1 MNEAIIVNHVS
12 KSYGKKASTPLFLW
26 RGAGGEAV
34 GPVVALSDVSFSV
47 GKGEVFGLIG
57 PDGAGKTTMYRI
69 LCTLLLADQG
79 MATVDGFDVVKQMKD
94 IRKRVGYMP
103 GRFSLYQD
111 LTVEENLTFFATLFG
126 TTIDE
131 GYDSIKAIYSQIER
145 FKDRKAGALSGGMK
159 QKLALSC
166 ALVHQPSVL
175 FLDEPT
181 TGVDPVSRKEFWEM
195 LSMLKERGITMMAST
210 PYLDEVRRCERV
222 AFLSEGKIMGIDTPE
237 VILERFKD
245 VFNPPPIGKSV
256 AVAQQQ
262 TEHVIEVKHLVKAF
276 GDFRAVDD
284 ISFSVKRGEIFGFL
298 GANGAGKTTAMHM
311 LTGLNQPTSGTGTVA
326 GYDIRTEHEQIKKHI
341 GYMSQ
346 KFSLYEDLTVA
357 ENIRLFGGIYGM
369 GSEEIR
375 VKSDKL
381 LRQLHF
387 EEHRDDLVGS
397 LPLGW
402 KQKLAF
408 SVSIFHEPAIVFLD
422 EPTGGVDP
430 ATRRQFW
437 ELIYDAASR
446 GITVFVTTHYM
457 DEAEYC
463 DRISIMVDG
472 KISAMGS
479 PEELKRNLHQPDMD
493 HVFTYL
499 ARQAKRSLT
508 PSPSPKGEGS

>member
-1 MNEAIIVNHVS
+1 MNAIEVENVS
-12 KSYGKKASTPLFLW
+12 KSYGAVKALD
-26 RGAGGEAV
+26 
-34 GPVVALSDVSFSV
+34 DVSFTV

-57 PDGAGKTTMYRI
+57 PDGAGKTSMFRI
-69 LCTLLLADQG
+69 LCSLLLPDSG
-79 MATVDGFDVVKQMKD
+79 TATVDGFDVVRQM
-94 IRKRVGYMP
+94 REVRCRVGYMP
-103 GRFSLYQD
+103 GKFSLYQD
-111 LTVEENLTFFATLFG
+111 LTIEENLTFFATLFG
-126 TTIDE
+126 TTVEE

-145 FKDRKAGALSGGMK
+145 FKNRRAGALSGGMK

-181 TGVDPVSRKEFWEM
+181 TGVDPVSRKELWEM
-195 LSMLKERGITMMAST
+195 LLMLKERGITIVAST
-210 PYLDEVRRCERV
+210 PYLDEVRCCQRV
-222 AFLSEGKIMGIDTPE
+222 AFLDQGKVRGIDTPE
-237 VILERFKD
+237 AILERFQD
-245 VFNPPPIGKSV
+245 VFNPPGIEAV
-256 AVAQQQ
+256 AVIQQQ
-262 TEHVIEVKHLVKAF
+262 TEPVIEVEHLVKAF

-284 ISFSVKRGEIFGFL
+284 ISFTVKKGEIFGFL

-311 LTGLNQPTSGTGTVA
+311 LTGLNQPTSGTGRVC
-326 GYDIRTEHEQIKKHI
+326 GYDIRTEYEQIKRHI

-346 KFSLYEDLTVA
+346 RFSLYEDLTVA
-357 ENIRLFGGIYGM
+357 ENIHLFAGIYGM
-369 GSEEIR
+369 KKEDIKRKTDE
-375 VKSDKL
+375 V
-381 LRQLHF
+381 LRQLKF
-387 EEHRDDLVGS
+387 EEHKDDLVGS

-408 SVSIFHEPAIVFLD
+408 SVSIFHEPGVVFLD

-437 ELIYDAASR
+437 ELIYDAARR

-472 KISAMGS
+472 KIKAMGT
-479 PEELKRNLHQPDMD
+479 PGELKKEYNQPDMD

-499 ARQAKRSLT
+499 ARQATRS
-508 PSPSPKGEGS
+508 SD

>member
-1 MNEAIIVNHVS
+1 MD
-12 KSYGKKASTPLFLW
+12 
-26 RGAGGEAV
+26 
-34 GPVVALSDVSFSV
+34 DVSLSV
-47 GKGEVFGLIG
+47 KPGELFGLIG
-57 PDGAGKTTMYRI
+57 PDGAGKTTLFRI

-79 MATVDGFDVVKQMKD
+79 SVLVDGFDVVRQMKE
-94 IRKRVGYMP
+94 IRRRVGYMP
-103 GRFSLYQD
+103 GKFSLYQD
-111 LTVEENLTFFATLFG
+111 LTVAENLHFFATLFG
-126 TTIDE
+126 TTVE
-131 GYDSIKAIYSQIER
+131 AGYDSVKAIYSQIEQ

-166 ALVHQPSVL
+166 ALIHSPSVL

-181 TGVDPVSRKEFWEM
+181 TGVDPVSRKEFWDM
-195 LSMLKERGITMMAST
+195 LSMLKERGITIVAAT

-222 AFLSEGKIMGIDTPE
+222 AFLDQGRVRGIDTPDI
-237 VILERFKD
+237 ILDRFAD
-245 VFNPPPIGKSV
+245 IFNPPGIKHGDMKEQV
-256 AVAQQQ
+256 D
-262 TEHVIEVKHLVKAF
+262 EDVIEVEHLVKAF
-276 GDFRAVDD
+276 GSFHAVDD

-298 GANGAGKTTAMHM
+298 GANGAGKTTAMHI
-311 LTGLNQPTSGTGTVA
+311 LTGLNQPTSGSGRVA
-326 GYDIRTEHEQIKKHI
+326 GFDICTEHEQIKKHI

-357 ENIRLFGGIYGM
+357 ENIRLFAGIYGM
-369 GSEEIR
+369 RDEDIKKKTAE
-375 VKSDKL
+375 L
-381 LRQLHF
+381 LHRLRF
-387 EEHRDDLVGS
+387 EDHQNDLVSS

-408 SVSIFHEPAIVFLD
+408 SVSIFHEPGVVFLD

-437 ELIYDAASR
+437 ELIYEAAGR

-479 PEELKRNLHQPDMD
+479 PESLKRQFNQPDMD

-499 ARQAKRSLT
+499 ARKAERD
-508 PSPSPKGEGS
+508 G

>member
-1 MNEAIIVNHVS
+1 MTSIVVNDIS
-12 KSYGKKASTPLFLW
+12 KSYGKV
-26 RGAGGEAV
+26 R
-34 GPVVALSDVSFSV
+34 ALQDVSFSV
-47 GKGEVFGLIG
+47 GRGEVFGLIG
-57 PDGAGKTTMYRI
+57 PDGAGKTTMFRI
-69 LCTLLLADQG
+69 LCTLLLSDEG
-79 MATVDGFDVVKQMKD
+79 TATVDGFDVVKQMKD

-111 LTVEENLTFFATLFG
+111 LTVEENLKFFATLFG

-131 GYDSIKAIYSQIER
+131 GYDSIKAIYQQIER

-195 LSMLKERGITMMAST
+195 LAMLKEREITIVAST
-210 PYLDEVRRCERV
+210 PYLDEVRCCERV
-222 AFLSEGKIMGIDTPE
+222 AFLSEGKVMGIDKPDI
-237 VILERFKD
+237 ILDRFKD
-245 VFNPPPIGKSV
+245 IFNPPGIEKSSELRV
-256 AVAQQQ
+256 
-262 TEHVIEVKHLVKAF
+262 EGLESESDNVIEVEHLVKAF
-276 GDFRAVDD
+276 GSFHAVDD
-284 ISFSVKRGEIFGFL
+284 ISFTVRKGEIFGFL

-311 LTGLNQPTSGTGTVA
+311 LTGLNQPTSGTGRVC
-326 GYDIRTEHEQIKKHI
+326 GFDIRTEYEQIKKHI

-357 ENIRLFGGIYGM
+357 ENIRLFAGIYGM
-369 GSEEIR
+369 DGKEIAR
-375 VKSDKL
+375 KTDEV
-381 LRQLHF
+381 LRQLKF
-387 EEHRDDLVGS
+387 EEHKDDLVGS

-408 SVSIFHEPAIVFLD
+408 SVSIFHEPGVVFLD

-437 ELIYDAASR
+437 ELIYDAAKR

-472 KISAMGS
+472 KISAMGT
-479 PEELKRNLHQPDMD
+479 PEELKRTLKQPDMD

-499 ARQAKRSLT
+499 ARQATRS
-508 PSPSPKGEGS
+508 SD